1 MLTITTK
8 FDKSSEGLLDYVK
21 SKGFWDGQVNSK
33 ILLCPFSQLPFPQ
46 GDFNFAETFN
56 TDKGNTNS
64 RLESGRKLLEAL
76 TSSDSFRETDMFKV
90 LRDTESDICRS
101 CDSAFPTQGA
111 QVSVLSTSRPSVH
124 WFTATP
130 DPSKSVF
137 KPFIFTP
144 NASISKHT
152 YCAEDKVMVGGC

>member
-1 MLTITTK
+1 
-8 FDKSSEGLLDYVK
+8 
-21 SKGFWDGQVNSK
+21 
-33 ILLCPFSQLPFPQ
+33 
-46 GDFNFAETFN
+46 
-56 TDKGNTNS
+56 
-64 RLESGRKLLEAL
+64 
-76 TSSDSFRETDMFKV
+76 MFKV

-111 QVSVLSTSRPSVH
+111 QVRTCSLFLLQVLHLEFQVSILSTSRPSVH

-144 NASISKHT
+144 NVTISKHT
-152 YCAEDKVMVGGC
+152 YCAEDKVRIIRNNVSLRTKSLIAFNRNLNHTRFTSCTRTLKARLMFRSCYDKWKLIV